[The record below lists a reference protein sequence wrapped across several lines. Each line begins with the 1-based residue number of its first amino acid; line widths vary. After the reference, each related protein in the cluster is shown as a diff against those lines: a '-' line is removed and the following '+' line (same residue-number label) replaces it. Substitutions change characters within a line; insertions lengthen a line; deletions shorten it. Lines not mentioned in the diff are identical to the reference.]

1 MGVVSIK
8 LNYGSR
14 YSYKTHYLT
23 TMGKLNCKTISST
36 SRFIPGTTCEVDDDV
51 FAETK

>member
-23 TMGKLNCKTISST
+23 TMGKLNCKTILSISQFLPDTT
-36 SRFIPGTTCEVDDDV
+36 SEVEEVV
-51 FAETK
+51 FVRIK